1 MAIAMRDAETE
12 GGALDDAVEAA
23 DAEEF
28 RFDFVIRSSLY
39 RDHSNNGY
47 LHNVH
52 NLRASRHLCVN
63 SAGVGETRNV

>member
-12 GGALDDAVEAA
+12 GGGLDTALEAA

-47 LHNVH
+47 F
-52 NLRASRHLCVN
+52 A
-63 SAGVGETRNV
+63 